1 MKTTICCIVLAMLF
15 SNCSKMAETV
25 IDKGLSPNTGPSK
38 FIQYTIQ
45 KGNQYSDQGIY
56 EPIETGELKFAVKFD
71 SSAIYETKI
80 PQNQYDINKLF
91 GFSDNNADHHQYSA
105 RVGWAWND
113 NALRL
118 YAYVY
123 NQGIRESKEIG
134 TIAIGSIANCS
145 IKVDGSQYIF
155 KINELQVE
163 MPRLSVTEKAKGYQL
178 YPYFGGDEAAPHPI
192 NIWIR
197 MIDEAK

>member
-15 SNCSKMAETV
+15 SNCNKMAETV
-25 IDKGLSPNTGPSK
+25 IDKGLSPNTDPSK

-56 EPIETGELKFAVKFD
+56 APIETGELKFAVKFD

-123 NQGIRESKEIG
+123 NQGVRESREIG
-134 TIAIGSIANCS
+134 TIAIG
-145 IKVDGSQYIF
+145 
-155 KINELQVE
+155 
-163 MPRLSVTEKAKGYQL
+163 
-178 YPYFGGDEAAPHPI
+178 
-192 NIWIR
+192 
-197 MIDEAK
+197 

>member
-1 MKTTICCIVLAMLF
+1 MKATIFCIAVAMLF
-15 SNCSKMAETV
+15 TSCNKMAETV
-25 IDKGLSPNTGPSK
+25 LDKGLSTNTNPSK
-38 FIQYTIQ
+38 FIQYSIKQ
-45 KGNQYSDQGIY
+45 GNQYCDQSMY
-56 EPIETGELKFAVKFD
+56 VPVETSEMKFEVKFD
-71 SSAIYETKI
+71 SSAMYKTKLEE
-80 PQNQYDINKLF
+80 NQYDINKLF
-91 GFSDNNADHHQYSA
+91 GFSDNNAEHHQYSA
-105 RVGWAWND
+105 RIGWAWND

-145 IKVDGSQYIF
+145 IKVEGNLYIF
-155 KINELQVE
+155 KVNSLQVE
-163 MPRLSVTEKAKGYQL
+163 MPRLSETKKAIGYQL

-192 NIWIR
+192 HIWIR